1 MNVVGDLFGSG
12 KMFLPQ
18 VVKSARVM
26 KKAVAYLEPYLIEEK
41 ARNKDTSSRQKTV
54 LLATVKGDVHDIGKN
69 IVGVVLACNNYNIV
83 DLGVMVPAQKI
94 LDEAIACKAD
104 IIGLSGLITP
114 SLDEM
119 VNVAAEMERRNF
131 VVPLLIGGATTS
143 RIHTAVKV
151 HPQYSGPVIHV
162 LDASKS
168 VAVASGLLQK
178 ENQDFKTK
186 YNNEYLDL
194 AEKHKA
200 RQAEKNLLPFEEAQ
214 ANKPTFSYD
223 YIQQPSFL
231 GVKTIEDY
239 PLESLV
245 ETIDWTPFF
254 QTWELSGKYPDILE
268 DNVVGEHAKQ
278 LLDDAKKMLDK
289 IIDEQWLTA
298 SGVFGIFEA
307 NTNAAGD
314 IKLTDDQGKDQT
326 FICLRQQ
333 RKMGKNISNLSIA
346 DFVAPESSGK
356 KDYVGCF
363 AVTAG
368 LGIEKKVAEFEADHD
383 DYNSIMLKALADR
396 LAESFAEKLHQLV
409 RTEYWGYAK
418 NESLS
423 NSELISEKYQG
434 IRPAPG
440 YPACPD
446 HLEKE
451 TIFSILDVTNK
462 IGISLTES
470 MAMYPAAA
478 VSGYYL
484 AHPES
489 KYFGLGKIGNDQLS
503 EYVKRKNIDLK
514 LAKQW
519 LSPILND

>member
-1 MNVVGDLFGSG
+1 
-12 KMFLPQ
+12 
-18 VVKSARVM
+18 
-26 KKAVAYLEPYLIEEK
+26 
-41 ARNKDTSSRQKTV
+41 
-54 LLATVKGDVHDIGKN
+54 
-69 IVGVVLACNNYNIV
+69 
-83 DLGVMVPAQKI
+83 
-94 LDEAIACKAD
+94 
-104 IIGLSGLITP
+104 
-114 SLDEM
+114 
-119 VNVAAEMERRNF
+119 
-131 VVPLLIGGATTS
+131 
-143 RIHTAVKV
+143 
-151 HPQYSGPVIHV
+151 
-162 LDASKS
+162 
-168 VAVASGLLQK
+168 
-178 ENQDFKTK
+178 
-186 YNNEYLDL
+186 
-194 AEKHKA
+194 
-200 RQAEKNLLPFEEAQ
+200 
-214 ANKPTFSYD
+214 
-223 YIQQPSFL
+223 
-231 GVKTIEDY
+231 
-239 PLESLV
+239 
-245 ETIDWTPFF
+245 
-254 QTWELSGKYPDILE
+254 
-268 DNVVGEHAKQ
+268 
-278 LLDDAKKMLDK
+278 
-289 IIDEQWLTA
+289 
-298 SGVFGIFEA
+298 
-307 NTNAAGD
+307 
-314 IKLTDDQGKDQT
+314 LTDDQGKDQT

>member
-1 MNVVGDLFGSG
+1 
-12 KMFLPQ
+12 
-18 VVKSARVM
+18 
-26 KKAVAYLEPYLIEEK
+26 
-41 ARNKDTSSRQKTV
+41 
-54 LLATVKGDVHDIGKN
+54 
-69 IVGVVLACNNYNIV
+69 
-83 DLGVMVPAQKI
+83 
-94 LDEAIACKAD
+94 
-104 IIGLSGLITP
+104 
-114 SLDEM
+114 
-119 VNVAAEMERRNF
+119 
-131 VVPLLIGGATTS
+131 
-143 RIHTAVKV
+143 
-151 HPQYSGPVIHV
+151 
-162 LDASKS
+162 
-168 VAVASGLLQK
+168 
-178 ENQDFKTK
+178 
-186 YNNEYLDL
+186 
-194 AEKHKA
+194 
-200 RQAEKNLLPFEEAQ
+200 
-214 ANKPTFSYD
+214 
-223 YIQQPSFL
+223 
-231 GVKTIEDY
+231 
-239 PLESLV
+239 
-245 ETIDWTPFF
+245 
-254 QTWELSGKYPDILE
+254 
-268 DNVVGEHAKQ
+268 
-278 LLDDAKKMLDK
+278 
-289 IIDEQWLTA
+289 
-298 SGVFGIFEA
+298 
-307 NTNAAGD
+307 
-314 IKLTDDQGKDQT
+314 
-326 FICLRQQ
+326 
-333 RKMGKNISNLSIA
+333 MGKNISNLSIA